1 MRVTANKN
9 FKRKEQAMTEC
20 EKLVVKMLNLATK
33 YVQLIEKQI
42 DSAGS
47 DEENKIMSDNAK
59 VLYCFISSVRAL
71 TRIDE
76 EIFIKQDF
84 MQSQIEQI
92 IQKYEEY
99 VTHFIDDTL
108 FKHSVQKDDII
119 EINKTMYY
127 LQSALSSLVKIN
139 TMKAKNEM
147 SLE

>member
-1 MRVTANKN
+1 
-9 FKRKEQAMTEC
+9 MTEC

-59 VLYCFISSVRAL
+59 TLYCFISSVKAL

-76 EIFIKQDF
+76 EIFIKYDF
-84 MQSQIEQI
+84 MQSKIEQI
-92 IQKYEEY
+92 IQAYEEY
-99 VTHFIDDTL
+99 ATLFIDDTL
-108 FKHSVQKDDII
+108 RKHSVQKDDII

-127 LQSALSSLVKIN
+127 LQSALSSLSKIN
-139 TMKAKNEM
+139 SMKAKNQM

>member
-1 MRVTANKN
+1 
-9 FKRKEQAMTEC
+9 MTEC

-59 VLYCFISSVRAL
+59 TLYCFISSVRTL
-71 TRIDE
+71 TKIDE
-76 EIFIKQDF
+76 EIFIKYDF
-84 MQSQIEQI
+84 VQSKIERI
-92 IQKYEEY
+92 VKEYEDY
-99 VTHFIDDTL
+99 ATQFIDDTL
-108 FKHSVQKDDII
+108 RKHSVQKDDII

-127 LQSALSSLVKIN
+127 LQSALSSLSKIN
-139 TMKAKNEM
+139 SMKAKNQM

>member
-1 MRVTANKN
+1 
-9 FKRKEQAMTEC
+9 MTEC